1 MRRTLTACGLAVVV
15 LTGCSSSDKKPAAAP
30 PSSTAPAGNPTTT
43 VRPVDT
49 SFTGVNSGP
58 FCGLAKTYN
67 DRFTNVGAASTPAQ
81 LRTVAQDGRTAINQ
95 ALAAA
100 PAELKPDVQILA
112 NAFGALFTDLE
123 KVDFDASKLSV
134 AAFTPIQAPEFQTAT
149 IRFQAYVKNV
159 CGVAG

>member
-1 MRRTLTACGLAVVV
+1 MAVLA
-15 LTGCSSSDKKPAAAP
+15 GCSGGDKKPAAAP
-30 PSSTAPAGNPTTT
+30 TSAPAATGPTTT
-43 VRPVDT
+43 ARPVDT

-67 DRFTNVGAASTPAQ
+67 DRFTNVGAAATPAQ

-95 ALAAA
+95 ALTAA
-100 PAELKPDVQILA
+100 PAELKADVQVLA
-112 NAFGALFTDLE
+112 DAFGSLFNELD
-123 KVDFDASKLSV
+123 KVNFDASKVSV
-134 AAFTPIQAPEFQTAT
+134 AAFAPIQAPEFQTAT